1 MRPRGEIRAALS
13 RAAVTLANEVDAG
26 FTYLDLA
33 IRGQVGFDAAR
44 QTTKDMVK
52 AGELSP
58 VGTRHVS
65 GRKRPLRTYVPAPS
79 PARRHPDPSHLLAG
93 AMRNWATTH

>member
-13 RAAVTLANEVDAG
+13 KAAVALANEVDAG

-58 VGTRHVS
+58 VGTRHVP
-65 GRKRPLRTYVPAPS
+65 GIKRPLRTYVPARS
-79 PARRHPDPSHLLAG
+79 QVASRADSGQLLAG
-93 AMRNWATTH
+93 ALRNWATSF